1 MAEVS
6 EKVLSKKDEDNDT
19 LKETLKEW
27 HSYIEGLKL
36 KWSDSRTARYWLMFM
51 RFISIVRMISRA
63 ERTGNWDLHLKDLKI
78 YYHILLPLGIIT
90 TQNML
95 AFIYKRVAICM
106 DVLGKPCQI
115 VFFTIRRNPS
125 LSGLVHGLTF
135 QSNNA

>member
-51 RFISIVRMISRA
+51 RFISIVRMFSRA
-63 ERTGNWDLHLKDLKI
+63 ERTGNWDLHLKASQD
-78 YYHILLPLGIIT
+78 ILPYFAASGHNNYSEYARLYLQESSYMYGCLRKAMS
-90 TQNML
+90 N
-95 AFIYKRVAICM
+95 C
-106 DVLGKPCQI
+106 
-115 VFFTIRRNPS
+115 FFHYQKEYFSFWTGTWTDIS
-125 LSGLVHGLTF
+125 IK
-135 QSNNA
+135 